1 MERIDL
7 EKLAKAR
14 EVLLKIANGVN
25 PLTGE
30 SIEKEHFL
38 QDPRII
44 RCLFFSA
51 DSLKQQLEETVYRR
65 RRPSSFLISAAEK
78 EQVRFTEGKIG
89 VNEFSK
95 CVNRVLDLT
104 RSKKLTGV
112 ELNRRLKKMG
122 LLTEEQTPDGKTRTT
137 VNSQSLDCGFETE
150 LRNYNGNEYQMVLMN
165 DKGKRYLL
173 DNLETIMAEE
183 A

>member
-7 EKLAKAR
+7 EKLTKAR
-14 EVLLKIANGVN
+14 EITLKMANGVN

-30 SIEKEHFL
+30 SIGKEHFL

-44 RCLFFSA
+44 RCLFFIA
-51 DSLKQQLEETVYRR
+51 DALKQQLEETVYRV
-65 RRPSSFLISAAEK
+65 RRPSSFIISPEEK
-78 EQVRFTEGKIG
+78 EQIRFAEGKIG

-95 CVNRVLDLT
+95 CVNKVLDLT

-112 ELNRRLKKMG
+112 ELNKRLKKMG
-122 LLTEEQTPDGKTRTT
+122 FLTEEETPDGKSRTT
-137 VNSQSLDCGFETE
+137 VNSQSLECGFETE

-183 A
+183 D

>member
-1 MERIDL
+1 MEKIDL
-7 EKLAKAR
+7 EKLSKAR
-14 EVLLKIANGVN
+14 EVILKMANGVN

-44 RCLFFSA
+44 RCLFFIA
-51 DSLKQQLEETVYRR
+51 DSLKQQQEGAVYRNR
-65 RRPSSFLISAAEK
+65 RSNSFIISAEEK
-78 EQVRFTEGKIG
+78 KQVQFTEGKIG

-112 ELNRRLKKMG
+112 ELNKRLKKMG
-122 LLTEEQTPDGKTRTT
+122 LLAEEQTPDGKTRTT
-137 VNSQSLDCGFETE
+137 VNNQSLDYGFETE
-150 LRNYNGNEYQMVLMN
+150 LRNYNGNEYQMVLIN

-173 DNLETIMAEE
+173 DNLEIIMAEE